1 MPSKAVIDAIDAR
14 LLLKLAERPRATTVA
29 LADAAGIARN
39 TAQARLARMEENGAL
54 DTVERRVRPEA
65 LGYPLTAFITAEV
78 TQRRLAEVAGALAGL
93 PEVLQVHGIS
103 GPADLLIHVAA
114 ADADD
119 LYRVAGNILAVPG
132 IERTSTALVMRQL
145 VGYRVTP
152 LLGRAAAAER

>member
-1 MPSKAVIDAIDAR
+1 MPSKTVIDAIDAR

-78 TQRRLAEVAGALAGL
+78 TQRRLAEVAGEITATRAELR
-93 PEVLQVHGIS
+93 ERHGWIM
-103 GPADLLIHVAA
+103 DTYLL
-114 ADADD
+114 
-119 LYRVAGNILAVPG
+119 RR
-132 IERTSTALVMRQL
+132 ERS
-145 VGYRVTP
+145 
-152 LLGRAAAAER
+152 AE